1 VELNQEPWAFSA
13 LVGSRVS
20 DRSGRSLGRV
30 FEVRAHWEGDGSI
43 LVDELIVGRAGL
55 RLRLR
60 GPGTAARGIPWAA
73 VASVEPGQIVIN
85 G

>member
-1 VELNQEPWAFSA
+1 VELNPEPWAFSD

-20 DRSGRSLGRV
+20 DRSGHSLGRV
-30 FEVRAHWEGDGSI
+30 FEVRAHWQGDGSI
-43 LVDELIVGRAGL
+43 LIDELIVGRSGL

-60 GPGTAARGIPWAA
+60 GPGAAGRGIPWAA
-73 VASVEPGQIVIN
+73 VASVKPGQIVIN